1 LPTART
7 STSLMALHCV
17 AFPIRERSSG
27 LDVGPTVKQV
37 GLGLLHDDG
46 LGDKQWDACSNMA
59 ALLNGEGL
67 VIK

>member
-1 LPTART
+1 LVWAC
-7 STSLMALHCV
+7 ST
-17 AFPIRERSSG
+17 IY
-27 LDVGPTVKQV
+27 
-37 GLGLLHDDG
+37 DG